1 MRPPILPGSYT
12 KVVRILYL
20 SSGYHFSLATSM
32 TKIESQFSQTGY
44 FVPILCWNTPCSM
57 NTPKRSEVVWFNP
70 STLVCPVSDV
80 HKGRSDNCNR
90 VQSRFNPME
99 ELPPCLEEPQP
110 TFLIYTSPRVP
121 ENTQSSSDFLESST
135 WNMWRLYVPPPKTLH
150 ELDQITW
157 CPCLKTF
164 PKNILLA
171 RRFDPS
177 TAFKPDFTYA

>member
-1 MRPPILPGSYT
+1 MATRVWPSQAY
-12 KVVRILYL
+12 
-20 SSGYHFSLATSM
+20 SSIIFIPKS
-32 TKIESQFSQTGY
+32 
-44 FVPILCWNTPCSM
+44 CSFELGM

-99 ELPPCLEEPQP
+99 ELPPCLEVPQP

-135 WNMWRLYVPPPKTLH
+135 WNMWRLYVFPPP
-150 ELDQITW
+150 
-157 CPCLKTF
+157 P
-164 PKNILLA
+164 
-171 RRFDPS
+171 RPS
-177 TAFKPDFTYA
+177 TNSTK